1 MNRYL
6 RIALLATAAGFA
18 ALLTGCAT
26 PMGAPQ
32 PTIDNTARLRGAPL
46 QKAGLGTFAVDSSK
60 PASLDQSVSMRGS
73 SLHSPVNGSF
83 AQYLKE
89 TLRAE
94 LDAAGLY
101 DATSPAVITGTL
113 IDTDVDAAIGTG
125 TARLSAR
132 FVVTRNGATAFDKVL
147 TANSS
152 WESSFMGAV
161 AIPLAASK
169 YQELYRK
176 LAGQLFED
184 PAFRKALAK

>member
-1 MNRYL
+1 MKRFL
-6 RIALLATAAGFA
+6 RIALLAIAACSA

-32 PTIDNTARLRGAPL
+32 PTLDNTARLRAVPL
-46 QKAGLGTFAVDSSK
+46 QKAGLGTFTVDSKK

-73 SLHSPVNGSF
+73 TLHSPVDGSF

-89 TLRAE
+89 TLRTE

-101 DATSPAVITGTL
+101 DPASPAVIAGTL

-125 TARLSAR
+125 TAKLRAR
-132 FVVTRNGATAFDKVL
+132 FVVTRNGATTFDKVL
-147 TANSS
+147 TASS
-152 WESSFMGAV
+152 RWESSFIGAV

-176 LAGQLFED
+176 LAGQLFSD
-184 PAFRKALAK
+184 PAFRRALAK